1 MISFSLLTKFQVPA
15 GMPATVEEVLADS
28 RAIDRQ
34 RDAHNPYERDAY
46 DHSGKR
52 SHALFSASLAS
63 APTATSGLPSDV
75 KEDDSARTHEAAS
88 QLVGTVGSAA
98 RQAFTTVVP
107 AVAAIGAGLSFG
119 GSGGGGGTG
128 GTKEKA

>member
-28 RAIDRQ
+28 RGIDGR
-34 RDAHNPYERDAY
+34 RDAHNQYERDAY

-63 APTATSGLPSDV
+63 APVATSGLPSDV
-75 KEDDSARTHEAAS
+75 KEDDSARTFEAAS
-88 QLVGTVGSAA
+88 QLVGTAGSAM
-98 RQAFTTVVP
+98 RQAATALLP

-119 GSGGGGGTG
+119 GTGGGGGG
-128 GTKEKA
+128 GGDKEKA